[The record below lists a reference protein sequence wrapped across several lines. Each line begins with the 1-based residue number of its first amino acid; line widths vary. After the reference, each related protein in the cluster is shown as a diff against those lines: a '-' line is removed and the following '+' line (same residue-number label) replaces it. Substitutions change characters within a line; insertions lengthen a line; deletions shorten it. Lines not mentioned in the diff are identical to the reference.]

1 MSSVIKL
8 QAEKRDENKNPR
20 ELRESGLLP
29 ATVYGKGVESLSVQL
44 NAKEFVQSYK
54 KDNSATF
61 ELTIDKKAYKTVVQ
75 AVQKN
80 YSTNQEQNVEFK
92 LV

>member
-20 ELRESGLLP
+20 QLRAEGVLP
-29 ATVYGKGVESLSVQL
+29 ATVYGKGVESVSVQL
-44 NAKEFVQSYK
+44 NAKEFVQNYK
-54 KDNSATF
+54 KDTTATF
-61 ELTIDKKAYKTVVQ
+61 ELTVDKKAYKAVVQ
-75 AVQKN
+75 SVPKN
-80 YSTNQEQNVEFK
+80 YSTNQEQCVEFK